1 MHTFTL
7 LTRTFARFRNTPS
20 PTTPIRPRAVEV
32 DTSYNCP
39 NINCKIYEPHT
50 YHDYRLLTPP
60 PADVPLIHLQR
71 FDITA
76 NPFPNMNCWE
86 VVRTSPSTLQRER
99 VVYTE
104 QYGLVQLQE
113 KAAEHD
119 KDGWK
124 VFLCVDKEEE
134 VVAEIV
140 VKWDSQ
146 KQAPDDESVQ
156 TATDGDTGR
165 YRLLSFLCSPF

>member
-71 FDITA
+71 FDITT

-86 VVRTSPSTLQRER
+86 VVRTSPSTLQREC

-113 KAAEHD
+113 KA
-119 KDGWK
+119 
-124 VFLCVDKEEE
+124 V
-134 VVAEIV
+134 
-140 VKWDSQ
+140 
-146 KQAPDDESVQ
+146 
-156 TATDGDTGR
+156 
-165 YRLLSFLCSPF
+165 